1 MSEAQRTP
9 VPLVLA
15 EESRPALPR
24 HARLHFDKVRGLWV
38 LLAPERVLVP
48 DETAVEILHQC
59 DGVAS
64 IGGIVDGLA
73 EKYAAER
80 ALILGDVI
88 ALLQDLADKGF
99 LIDSRKGGRQ

>member
-9 VPLVLA
+9 APLVLA

-24 HARLHFDKVRGLWV
+24 HVRLHFDKVRGLWV

-48 DETAVEILHQC
+48 DETAIEILHQC
-59 DGVAS
+59 DGIAN
-64 IGGIVDGLA
+64 IGAIVDALA
-73 EKYAAER
+73 AKYAAER
-80 ALILGDVI
+80 ALISGDVI